1 MAPRITTMSS
11 QEGGQRVAD
20 VGQVRAT
27 HEWTRIEFRKKFES
41 NPIVMASVQ
50 TYEGGNPVDVRL
62 RNLTPTS
69 VEVKLEEER
78 SADAEVEHV
87 EEIVGYVAFPFFD
100 PHFEADTSGAV
111 ITTAGPVDASD
122 WRTYNFFPD
131 YNPEWPGS
139 EDTEAAEIADVFE
152 YKEPIVFAEL
162 QTQNGTQPAH
172 IRLRNVGDLEC
183 EFTIEEWDYLDGTH
197 VPERY
202 GFVVTTNTVGWM
214 GAAHAGNYYVG
225 TTTVDH
231 DWTSVSIDDHL
242 RESDYLDLGGTWD
255 SYAEGSDAV
264 VFSQCQTYNGADPV
278 VTRHRN
284 VTPNGFEVRLQ
295 EAEGSNVSHVEEEVG
310 FMLVSFAKRR
320 DADEDDSLEAIEEH
334 VENRHQSIDSGE
346 ELDEMFEDLS
356 EGDG

>member
-1 MAPRITTMSS
+1 MGS
-11 QEGGQRVAD
+11 QEGDLRAAD

-27 HEWTRIEFRKKFES
+27 HEWTRIDFRTEFES
-41 NPIVMASVQ
+41 NPVVMASVQ
-50 TYEGGNPVDVRL
+50 TYEGANPVDVRL
-62 RNLTPTS
+62 RDLTPTS

-78 SADAEVEHV
+78 SADAEVRHV
-87 EEIVGYVAFPFFD
+87 EEVVGYVAFPFFD

-122 WRTYNFFPD
+122 WRGYRYFPD

-139 EDTEAAEIADVFE
+139 EESEAAEIADVFE
-152 YKEPIVFAEL
+152 YKGPIVFAEL
-162 QTQNGTQPAH
+162 QTQNGADPAH

-183 EFTIEEWDYLDGTH
+183 EFTIEEWEYLDGTH

-202 GFVVTTNTVGWM
+202 GFVVTTNTFGWM
-214 GAAHAGNYYVG
+214 DAAHAGNYYVG

-231 DWTSVSIDDHL
+231 DWTAVSIDDHL

-255 SYAEGSDAV
+255 SYAEGSHAV
-264 VFSQCQTYNGADPV
+264 VISQCQTYNGSDPV

-284 VTPNGFEVRLQ
+284 VSPTGFEVRLQ
-295 EAEGSNVSHVEEEVG
+295 EAEASDGPHVEEEVG
-310 FMLVSFAKRR
+310 FMLVTFTTRH
-320 DADEDDSLEAIEEH
+320 DPVDDDSLEAIEEH
-334 VENRHQSIDSGE
+334 FENRQQSIDSGE
-346 ELDEMFEDLS
+346 QLTEMIEDRP